1 MKHTKE
7 VIITALKVIKD
18 ECEETDCGDCPFGY
32 GNNPKGRCRLKSSNP
47 CGWDIAELPPPETW
61 RALK

>member
-7 VIITALKVIKD
+7 EIINALKVIRD
-18 ECEETDCGDCPFGY
+18 ECDGTDCSYCPFGHGENGCKLIY
-32 GNNPKGRCRLKSSNP
+32 TDPANWK
-47 CGWDIAELPPPETW
+47 IAELPPPETW

>member
-7 VIITALKVIKD
+7 EIINALKVIRD
-18 ECEETDCGDCPFGY
+18 ECQEAEECAKCPFSSQDGDCKLEEAPNTWAISDG
-32 GNNPKGRCRLKSSNP
+32 K
-47 CGWDIAELPPPETW
+47 PPVW

>member
-7 VIITALKVIKD
+7 EIINALKVIKD
-18 ECEETDCGDCPFGY
+18 ECTGTQCYACPFG
-32 GNNPKGRCRLKSSNP
+32 NDRDECQFNEHDPSR
-47 CGWDIAELPPPETW
+47 WDIAELPPPETW